1 MVAIIV
7 AIIGGIG
14 SLFGIVIKGIFD
26 LKNERQKAEENRKTE
41 YTEIMTRLDNIERN
55 TTESIQKI
63 QANLEQ
69 LRADL
74 IELKEESRDNDDKMK
89 KALMNIARTTIN
101 KDYKY
106 FINLGR
112 IDDNSYQSIVW
123 VYESYKELG
132 GNTFI
137 DEEMEKL
144 RNLPRILTK

>member
-74 IELKEESRDNDDKMK
+74 TELKEESRDNDDKMK